1 MAVSKRNKFS
11 VYMLGVCLLL
21 ETVAF
26 VCVTVIQVGELA
38 VNFITH
44 LNTAIKAYINDK
56 NHFFEIFFQ
65 MYMCNAAITLRTTVG
80 R

>member
-11 VYMLGVCLLL
+11 VYMLGICLLL

-44 LNTAIKAYINDK
+44 LNTAKLISKIRT
-56 NHFFEIFFQ
+56 IFLKSFSRCTCV
-65 MYMCNAAITLRTTVG
+65 MLRFH
-80 R
+80 